1 MNMDN
6 KATEEQLSL
15 LHGVVA
21 KVLKDQLEA
30 KATIVGED
38 GEPVEV
44 SMVTPAII
52 AQAIKFL
59 KDNNI
64 TAVMEVG
71 DDLSDLEEILKKKKH
86 KGRAQLRAVPAKD
99 AAAE

>member
-1 MNMDN
+1 MSDK
-6 KATEEQLSL
+6 KATEKELST

-21 KVLKDQLEA
+21 KVLKTQLEA
-30 KATIVGED
+30 KAVVINED
-38 GEPVEV
+38 GETVEM
-44 SMVTPAII
+44 SMVTPAIV

-71 DDLSDLEEILKKKKH
+71 DDLDSLAKMLQDKPQRGRTQLKS
-86 KGRAQLRAVPAKD
+86 VPAKE